1 MKPLILNVDDNESG
15 RYIKTRLLRQGG
27 YEVIEARTG
36 MEALEVARRE
46 RPDLVLLDVKLPDI
60 NGFEVC
66 RLIKKQDIHLLVLQ
80 ISASFVAPHD
90 RAVGLDS
97 GADAYLS
104 QPVEPSE
111 LLATIRALLRLKR
124 AEQAAEQSNELYRMI
139 VQSVVDHA
147 IITVDQ
153 NGLIQS
159 WSEGAHRVLG
169 WAEVEALGQS
179 ADCIYT
185 PEDVAGGMPHTERQ
199 RAATEA
205 SVTSNRWHLRK
216 DGRPIWASCV
226 MAPLRARGG
235 LAQGFILVLRD
246 LTVEKTQQDAMERT
260 NAWLEREV
268 AVRTG
273 ALTEANRRL
282 RAEIEERQQAEAA
295 LRQVQKMEAI
305 GQLTGGIAHD
315 FNNMLTV
322 VLGAT
327 ESLKK
332 ALPATEV
339 AQHRRADLVMQAA
352 TQAAALTHR
361 LLAFAR
367 RQPSDPKPASLN
379 VLVGGLIDMLHRTIG
394 ESIELEID
402 LEEDL
407 PLVTIDSN
415 QLENALLN
423 LAVNARDAMPG
434 GGKLVMRSLSRGDR
448 VLLTV
453 SDTGIGMSEET
464 QRRAMEPFFTTK
476 RHGEGTGLGLAQ
488 VAGFMAQSEGSLDL
502 VSTEGKGTTVR
513 LSFPRLP
520 EGTAVV
526 RESVPDEGLFD
537 GKGRQALV
545 VEDQQGVRE
554 HVAESLR
561 QLGFEVATAADA
573 MAARSHVDA
582 GHPVDL
588 LMTDIGLP
596 GGTDGWQ
603 VADYM
608 RKARPDVR
616 IVLMTG
622 YAQANATPLGPGTEL
637 LMKPFVRSTLELRLS
652 RLFGR
657 NRA

>member
-15 RYIKTRLLRQGG
+15 RYVKTRVMRQGG

-36 MEALEVARRE
+36 IEALEMARRE

-66 RLIKKQDIHLLVLQ
+66 RLIKKQDVQLLVLQ
-80 ISASFVAPHD
+80 ISASFVAPQD
-90 RAVGLDS
+90 RAVGLNA
-97 GADAYLS
+97 GADSYLS
-104 QPVEPSE
+104 QPVEPAE

-124 AEQAAEQSNELYRMI
+124 AEQAAEQSNELYRVI

-147 IITVDQ
+147 IVTVDQ
-153 NGLIQS
+153 NGVVQS
-159 WSEGAHRVLG
+159 WSEGAHQVLG
-169 WAEVEALGQS
+169 WSEVEMIGQS

-185 PEDVAGGMPHTERQ
+185 AEDVAGDVPHAERQ

-205 SVTSNRWHLRK
+205 TVTSDRWHLRK

-226 MAPLRARGG
+226 MAPLQARGSAG
-235 LAQGFILVLRD
+235 QGFILVLRD
-246 LTVEKTQQDAMERT
+246 LTTEKTQQDAMERT

-322 VLGAT
+322 VLGST
-327 ESLKK
+327 EALKK
-332 ALPATEV
+332 ALPVTET

-352 TQAAALTHR
+352 MQAAALTHR

-367 RQPSDPKPASLN
+367 RQPSDPKPVNLN
-379 VLVGGLIDMLHRTIG
+379 ALVGGLTDMLRRTIG
-394 ESIELEID
+394 ESVELEID
-402 LEEDL
+402 LEDDL
-407 PLVTIDSN
+407 PPVTIDSN

-434 GGKLVMRSLSRGDR
+434 GGKMVVRTLSRGDH

-464 QRRAMEPFFTTK
+464 QRRAFEPFFTTK
-476 RHGEGTGLGLAQ
+476 RQGEGTGLGLAQ
-488 VAGFMAQSEGSLDL
+488 VASFIAQAEGSLDV
-502 VSTEGKGTTVR
+502 VSSEGKGTTIR

-520 EGTAVV
+520 EGTAVTRDALPETGV
-526 RESVPDEGLFD
+526 FN
-537 GKGRQALV
+537 GKGRHALV

-561 QLGFEVATAADA
+561 QLGFDVATAADA
-573 MAARSHVDA
+573 LAARSHVDA

-588 LMTDIGLP
+588 LMSDIGLP

-608 RKARPDVR
+608 RKARPGLR

-622 YAQANATPLGPGTEL
+622 YAQPNAEPLGPDTEL
-637 LMKPFVRSTLELRLS
+637 IMKPFVRSTLELRLT

-657 NRA
+657 ERA

>member
-1 MKPLILNVDDNESG
+1 
-15 RYIKTRLLRQGG
+15 
-27 YEVIEARTG
+27 
-36 MEALEVARRE
+36 
-46 RPDLVLLDVKLPDI
+46 
-60 NGFEVC
+60 
-66 RLIKKQDIHLLVLQ
+66 
-80 ISASFVAPHD
+80 
-90 RAVGLDS
+90 
-97 GADAYLS
+97 
-104 QPVEPSE
+104 
-111 LLATIRALLRLKR
+111 
-124 AEQAAEQSNELYRMI
+124 
-139 VQSVVDHA
+139 
-147 IITVDQ
+147 
-153 NGLIQS
+153 
-159 WSEGAHRVLG
+159 
-169 WAEVEALGQS
+169 
-179 ADCIYT
+179 
-185 PEDVAGGMPHTERQ
+185 
-199 RAATEA
+199 
-205 SVTSNRWHLRK
+205 
-216 DGRPIWASCV
+216 
-226 MAPLRARGG
+226 
-235 LAQGFILVLRD
+235 
-246 LTVEKTQQDAMERT
+246 
-260 NAWLEREV
+260 
-268 AVRTG
+268 
-273 ALTEANRRL
+273 
-282 RAEIEERQQAEAA
+282 
-295 LRQVQKMEAI
+295 
-305 GQLTGGIAHD
+305 GIAHD

-322 VLGAT
+322 VLGST

-332 ALPATEV
+332 ALPATEA

-367 RQPSDPKPASLN
+367 RQPSDSKPASLN
-379 VLVGGLIDMLHRTIG
+379 VLVDGLIDMLHRTIG
-394 ESIELEID
+394 ESIQLEID
-402 LEEDL
+402 LEQDL

-415 QLENALLN
+415 QLEIALLN

-434 GGKLVMRSLSRGDR
+434 GGKLVIRTLSRGER

-520 EGTAVV
+520 EGTAIV
-526 RESVPDEGLFD
+526 REFVPDEGLFD
-537 GKGRQALV
+537 GKGRHALV

-561 QLGFEVATAADA
+561 QLGFEVATASDA
-573 MAARSHVDA
+573 MAARSHVDV

-622 YAQANATPLGPGTEL
+622 YAQSNATPLGPGTEL

-652 RLFGR
+652 RLFSR

>member
-1 MKPLILNVDDNESG
+1 
-15 RYIKTRLLRQGG
+15 
-27 YEVIEARTG
+27 
-36 MEALEVARRE
+36 
-46 RPDLVLLDVKLPDI
+46 
-60 NGFEVC
+60 
-66 RLIKKQDIHLLVLQ
+66 
-80 ISASFVAPHD
+80 
-90 RAVGLDS
+90 
-97 GADAYLS
+97 
-104 QPVEPSE
+104 
-111 LLATIRALLRLKR
+111 
-124 AEQAAEQSNELYRMI
+124 
-139 VQSVVDHA
+139 
-147 IITVDQ
+147 
-153 NGLIQS
+153 
-159 WSEGAHRVLG
+159 
-169 WAEVEALGQS
+169 
-179 ADCIYT
+179 
-185 PEDVAGGMPHTERQ
+185 
-199 RAATEA
+199 
-205 SVTSNRWHLRK
+205 
-216 DGRPIWASCV
+216 
-226 MAPLRARGG
+226 
-235 LAQGFILVLRD
+235 
-246 LTVEKTQQDAMERT
+246 
-260 NAWLEREV
+260 
-268 AVRTG
+268 
-273 ALTEANRRL
+273 RRL

-322 VLGAT
+322 VLGST
-327 ESLKK
+327 EALKK
-332 ALPATEV
+332 ALPADEK

-402 LEEDL
+402 LEEEL

-434 GGKLVMRSLSRGDR
+434 GGKLVIRTLSRGDR

-488 VAGFMAQSEGSLDL
+488 VAGFMAQSDGSLDL

-520 EGTAVV
+520 EGTAIV
-526 RESVPDEGLFD
+526 RDTVPDGGQFD
-537 GKGRQALV
+537 GKARHALV

-561 QLGFEVATAADA
+561 QLGFDVATAADA

-603 VADYM
+603 VADYV
-608 RKARPDVR
+608 RQVRPGVR

-622 YAQANATPLGPGTEL
+622 YAQPNAAPLGPGTEL
-637 LMKPFVRSTLELRLS
+637 IMKPFVRSTLELRLT

-657 NRA
+657 DRA